1 MQTRARDFKN
11 GRNVA
16 FIYSPDP
23 TTTTEKE
30 QREKTEEMLTQ
41 PEHVFVYYK
50 YEDLDGSGILALE
63 SEPSNAKFYTERPV
77 LWRNALLHHHMSLYQ
92 QDIHCQM
99 PRFRRS
105 DDGDQLVVRGNY
117 SNETDEYLV
126 TVFVY
131 TTGVVLIQGR
141 DFVEWMET
149 DLIQICSMVDEDQ
162 QTIDRSLSESSSRLI
177 TTPPRKAYVISPP
190 EPVVSTP
197 ASADQESIPPNLN
210 ISIVDS
216 NESTA
221 DSVSLTSSHWADSV
235 SPVGTRQAELRDLE
249 MFCEMVHQL
258 SALEFEKDQCS
269 RNDDTLGD
277 VDHDCAECQASSLI
291 IHELNTEVAKLQEQL
306 QRTAASGILKT
317 KLEDAEAAAKA
328 LLERN
333 RFLESQLNLPSSES
347 DFHDFKDTNIFKS
360 TVSLSDELS
369 ISICPDSKPKH
380 RSQRN
385 RFRFL
390 LLGLRTLPVPIFR

>member
-1 MQTRARDFKN
+1 MQTRARDLKN
-11 GRNVA
+11 SRNVA

-30 QREKTEEMLTQ
+30 QREKTAEMLTQ

-149 DLIQICSMVDEDQ
+149 DLIQIRSMVDEDQ
-162 QTIDRSLSESSSRLI
+162 QTIDRSLNESSSRLI

-197 ASADQESIPPNLN
+197 ASTDQESIPPDLN

-216 NESTA
+216 NVSTA
-221 DSVSLTSSHWADSV
+221 DSVSLTSV

-347 DFHDFKDTNIFKS
+347 DLKDNNISKS
-360 TVSLSDELS
+360 TVSPSDELY
-369 ISICPDSKPKH
+369 ISIYPDSKPKH
-380 RSQRN
+380 RLQRN